1 MKVFKTKNQLFVQL
15 KKSYFFTG
23 TNIKIKVITESSS
36 LTSLQVFS
44 LLTSF
49 HLKTKK
55 NNFLSIFFTKK
66 IN

>member
-36 LTSLQVFS
+36 LTSLQIFT
-44 LLTSF
+44 LLTDF

-55 NNFLSIFFTKK
+55 NNILSIFFTKN